1 VKPFGTVA
9 SISQIAGP
17 MPLLSVEAVG
27 PRRSMAHPSTMA
39 YAADLILKPAAAKA
53 LFEMMMVGV
62 VAEIGGE
69 FPLAEAGRRDPS
81 DDLP

>member
-1 VKPFGTVA
+1 
-9 SISQIAGP
+9 
-17 MPLLSVEAVG
+17 
-27 PRRSMAHPSTMA
+27 MA